1 MKSKAK
7 LNFVLK
13 LDLWDVKKVKL
24 PGAKIEIAGQRRK
37 VEIAGWNSV
46 DFQGNSR
53 SRNIPC

>member
-24 PGAKIEIAGQRRK
+24 PGAKKEIAGQRRK
-37 VEIAGWNSV
+37 VEIAGWKWIY
-46 DFQGNSR
+46 R
-53 SRNIPC
+53 ESRNIPC